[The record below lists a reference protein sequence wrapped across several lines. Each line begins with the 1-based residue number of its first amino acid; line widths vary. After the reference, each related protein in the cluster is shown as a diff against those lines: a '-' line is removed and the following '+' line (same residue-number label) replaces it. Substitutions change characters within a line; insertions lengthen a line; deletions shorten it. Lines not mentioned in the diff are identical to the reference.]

1 MSERRSGSEQ
11 SADGVVESA
20 VDVSV
25 VIAAYRGA
33 ETIADCLESVLRAT
47 EGRRREVIVVESSGD
62 GARAIIRERF
72 PEVVLVTP
80 ATRRSAGGARNDAFK
95 LARGRLVFVTDQDCR
110 VPSDWITRL
119 EEHFSDPQVGAAGGA
134 VGVRDPWNLS
144 GFAVYCLEFW
154 RHFPSSAPRQRNRTF
169 LVGCNSA
176 YRAETLRHV
185 AFPDQTI
192 GEDVLFSAA
201 IRARDQDV
209 IYDPSIV
216 VDHRNRHGWGEFF
229 RYNRK
234 MGHAAARLHR
244 ELGQWWKR
252 PFFWFPPLVLL
263 APAVIVP
270 WVFLNLLR
278 SRWSY
283 LGRFVL
289 LLPLCIAG
297 NLTWATAFCAQ
308 ALADGRH
315 RPSSRPQA

>member
-1 MSERRSGSEQ
+1 MSGQPSRLEPPP
-11 SADGVVESA
+11 DGQVESA
-20 VDVSV
+20 VEVSV
-25 VIAAYRGA
+25 VIAAYLGA
-33 ETIADCLESVLRAT
+33 ETIADCLQSVLRAT
-47 EGRRREVIVVESSGD
+47 EGRRREIIVVESSGD
-62 GARAIIRERF
+62 EARAIIRERF
-72 PEVVLVTP
+72 PDVVLVTP
-80 ATRRSAGGARNDAFK
+80 ATRRSAGGARNEGFK
-95 LARGRLVFVTDQDCR
+95 LARGQLVFVTDQDCC
-110 VPSDWITRL
+110 VPPDWITKL
-119 EEHFSDPQVGAAGGA
+119 EQHFSDPRVGAAGGA

-154 RHFPSSAPRQRNRTF
+154 RHFPSSARRQRNRTF

-176 YRAETLRHV
+176 YRADTLRHV

-216 VDHRNRHGWGEFF
+216 VDHRNRHGWREFF

-234 MGHAAARLHR
+234 MGRAAARLHR
-244 ELGQWWKR
+244 ELGHWWKR

-263 APAVIVP
+263 APAAIVP

-289 LLPLCIAG
+289 LLPMCVAG
-297 NLTWATAFCAQ
+297 NLTWAAAFCAQ
-308 ALADGRH
+308 ALADGR
-315 RPSSRPQA
+315 RGRSTRARA